1 MRTDAPDA
9 PPAELIRAVPAR
21 HPLRWAAAIVIAV
34 LAAMLAHMLVTNPNF
49 GWDSVARYLTD
60 PRILAG
66 VAATIEL
73 TAAAMAA
80 GIAGGLVL
88 ALMRLSRSPL
98 LPAVSGAY
106 TWFFRGTPVL
116 VQLLFWYN
124 IQALTGGISLG
135 IPFGPALATV
145 NTNQLIT
152 TYVAA
157 VLGLGLN
164 EAAYMSEI
172 IRAGILSVDPG
183 QADAARTL
191 GMRRRQVMRRIVL
204 PQAMRVIIPPT
215 GNETISMLKATSL
228 VSVIA
233 VTELLKATQ
242 DISSVNY
249 QVIPLLMVASIWYLI
264 MTSVLS
270 VAQHYIERHYGRGHA
285 AAAPP
290 ASRMPWLR
298 RRTTGQPTWPPP
310 ASPGDGHP

>member
-1 MRTDAPDA
+1 MTAQDPDA
-9 PPAELIRAVPAR
+9 LPAQVIRAVPAR
-21 HPLRWAAAIVIAV
+21 HPLRWATAAVTSV

-49 GWDSVARYLTD
+49 GWAAVGHYLTD

-66 VAATIEL
+66 VAATLEL

-80 GIAGGLVL
+80 GIAGGLIL
-88 ALMRLSRSPL
+88 ALMRMSASPL
-98 LPAVSGAY
+98 LPAASSIY

-124 IQALTGGISLG
+124 IQALTGGVSLG
-135 IPFGPALATV
+135 IPFGPALTAV
-145 NTNQLIT
+145 NTNALIT

-157 VLGLGLN
+157 ILGLGLN

-183 QADAARTL
+183 QPDAARAL
-191 GMRRRQVMRRIVL
+191 GMTGPLVMRRIVL

-233 VTELLKATQ
+233 VTELLKASQ
-242 DISSVNY
+242 DISSVTY
-249 QVIPLLMVASIWYLI
+249 QVIPLLIVASIWYLV
-264 MTSVLS
+264 MTTILS
-270 VAQHYIERHYGRGHA
+270 AGQHYIERYYGRGSA

-290 ASRMPWLR
+290 ARLARLSRSLTTR
-298 RRTTGQPTWPPP
+298 RARPVITGQ
-310 ASPGDGHP
+310 HEHL

>member
-1 MRTDAPDA
+1 MPAQAQQTP
-9 PPAELIRAVPAR
+9 PPAVIRAVPAR
-21 HPLRWAAAIVIAV
+21 HPLRWAAAAVIIVP
-34 LAAMLAHMLVTNPNF
+34 AAMLAHMLATNQNLE
-49 GWDSVARYLTD
+49 WNIVARYLTD
-60 PRILAG
+60 PRILTGA
-66 VAATIEL
+66 AATLEL

-80 GIAGGLVL
+80 GIAGGLIL
-88 ALMRLSRSPL
+88 ALMRLSASPL
-98 LPAVSGAY
+98 LPAVSGIY

-135 IPFGPALATV
+135 IPFGPAFTTAS
-145 NTNQLIT
+145 TNQLIT

-183 QADAARTL
+183 QADAARAL
-191 GMRRRQVMRRIVL
+191 GMRHRLVLRRIIL

-233 VTELLKATQ
+233 VTELLKASQ
-242 DISSVNY
+242 DISSVTY
-249 QVIPLLMVASIWYLI
+249 QVIPLLIVASIWYLI
-264 MTSVLS
+264 MTTALS
-270 VAQHYIERHYGRGHA
+270 AGQHYIERYYGRGHA
-285 AAAPP
+285 GTPRQATLQTLRHRLSGYRAEPKPAAG
-290 ASRMPWLR
+290 REG
-298 RRTTGQPTWPPP
+298 TQP
-310 ASPGDGHP
+310 